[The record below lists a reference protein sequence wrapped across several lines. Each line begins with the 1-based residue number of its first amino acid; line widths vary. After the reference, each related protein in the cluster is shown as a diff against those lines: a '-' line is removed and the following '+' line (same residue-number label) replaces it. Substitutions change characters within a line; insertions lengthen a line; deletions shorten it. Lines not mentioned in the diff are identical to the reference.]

1 MVSSS
6 AGEGPG
12 SPISRGLIERR
23 ILRKSMASG
32 NAGSFIGNDGA
43 SHSTRC
49 RRPRAV
55 DGHFRP
61 IVIGCPGDA
70 GTPTI
75 RPMQPL
81 GLILLQRPLRRP
93 IQQILAEIF
102 QTFPRDQERAVA
114 LSL

>member
-23 ILRKSMASG
+23 ILSRSMASG
-32 NAGSFIGNDGA
+32 KAGSFIGNDGA

-61 IVIGCPGDA
+61 IVIGRWLAPRRGRHTNDTADA
-70 GTPTI
+70 TA
-75 RPMQPL
+75 RAD
-81 GLILLQRPLRRP
+81 GLELNR
-93 IQQILAEIF
+93 F
-102 QTFPRDQERAVA
+102 AVNA
-114 LSL
+114 KY